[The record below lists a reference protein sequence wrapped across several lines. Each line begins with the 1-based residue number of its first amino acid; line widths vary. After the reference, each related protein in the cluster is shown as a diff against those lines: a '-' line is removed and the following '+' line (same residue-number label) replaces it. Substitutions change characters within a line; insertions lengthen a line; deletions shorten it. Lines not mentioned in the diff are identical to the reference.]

1 MTIAAGDAASLRES
15 NLQAWR
21 SLQNTLYSDGP
32 RYTCLHEWGYFAM
45 AERTAW
51 CDEFWTLIN
60 DPDSVISSG
69 HMLKDGDSTTVVAVE
84 LGGQQY
90 VIKRYNIHNTWYALR
105 RLFRPTRAWYC
116 WRNAHLLQ
124 LLGIKTPKPVLMMER
139 RWGPLRRAAYF
150 VTELVEGQDVQ
161 QLLSQHPAQS
171 AVWSQALGLFGELL
185 GQFRDYRIVHGD
197 CKATN
202 FIMAKDGIYVLDLDA
217 MRREPGERRFRQY
230 HERDLRRF
238 KANWQDNK
246 PASELV
252 GELVKKLGYKVK
264 R

>member
-1 MTIAAGDAASLRES
+1 MMDAGDAASFRES
-15 NLQAWR
+15 NLRAWR

-45 AERTAW
+45 VERTAW
-51 CDEFWTLIN
+51 SDELRTLIN

-84 LGGQQY
+84 LGGHPY
-90 VIKRYNIHNTWYALR
+90 VIKRYNINNIWYALR

-116 WRNAHLLQ
+116 WRNAHMLQ
-124 LLGIKTPKPVLMMER
+124 LLDIKTPKPVLMMER

-150 VTELVEGQDVQ
+150 VTELVEGQEVQ
-161 QLLSQHPAQS
+161 QLLSQHTAQS
-171 AVWSQALGLFGELL
+171 AVWSQVLRLFSELL

-197 CKATN
+197 CKASN

-217 MRREPGERRFRQY
+217 MRREPGERRFRKY